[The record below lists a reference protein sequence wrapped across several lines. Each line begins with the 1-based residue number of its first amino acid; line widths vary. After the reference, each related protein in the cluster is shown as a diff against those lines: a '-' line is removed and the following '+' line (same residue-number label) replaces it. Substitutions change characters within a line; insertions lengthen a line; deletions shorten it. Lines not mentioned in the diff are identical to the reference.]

1 MKLKGILTVNVF
13 YSWSKTVGVF
23 WLNAAE
29 TWVDIANAAADK
41 VCTTSAV
48 TLPLPCKAPR
58 GGSKVCV
65 IVFLLQNLLGKL
77 LSYFKSE
84 DEVPQIDTHWIS
96 ESGIIDVFILL
107 GPRPYDVFKQYSS
120 LTGTAPLPP
129 VSC

>member
-1 MKLKGILTVNVF
+1 MKLTTSVF
-13 YSWSKTVGVF
+13 SSWSKTVGVF

-29 TWVDIANAAADK
+29 TWVDIANSAADK
-41 VCTTSAV
+41 VYTMSPL
-48 TLPLPCKAPR
+48 TLPLTCDAPR
-58 GGSKVCV
+58 EGYIMSSCV
-65 IVFLLQNLLGKL
+65 FVQNLLGKL

-84 DEVPQIDTHWIS
+84 DEVPQIDTHWMS

-107 GPRPYDVFKQYSS
+107 GPRPYDVYKQYAS